1 MHALY
6 TAACIVGQNLGGD
19 LVFFADEVAPQQ
31 RVDLSLVFSM
41 NYVILLSN
49 CNVPILFYQSHEQH
63 DHLHT
68 DKCT

>member
-31 RVDLSLVFSM
+31 RVDSALVFGL

-49 CNVPILFYQSHEQH
+49 CNVPILSIA
-63 DHLHT
+63 
-68 DKCT
+68 